1 VEAIA
6 RAMEADASGQA
17 PRVLLVAPPAR
28 GGLARHVSA
37 LLAGLEA
44 GGYEVGVV
52 CEPGGPIAEAARARR
67 VVPVFPLVR
76 RGRRGPLAALQVA
89 YAAGQM
95 RAQIVHTH
103 SFRAGVAGALAMP
116 LARQARLIATIHN
129 YLPGGDGMRPR
140 RRRDAWALRALC
152 RRASRIITVSEAL
165 GRDLETAW
173 PEASGRWIAIPN
185 GVDLQSA
192 EPRPPAE
199 VRRELGLPAEG
210 PLVGMIARLAP
221 QKGIP
226 EFLKAAQW
234 VCERHPEV
242 HFALV
247 GEGPLREEAERLR
260 ADLGLET
267 RLTLV
272 GEVDSPRGFAGA
284 LAALVVASTSEGSS
298 LAAMEAMAAGR
309 PVVATAV
316 GGVPEVVA
324 DGETG
329 LLIPPGDAEALGA
342 AVEALLADPERAAE
356 MGERGRR
363 RAAERF
369 DIRLMLART
378 KAVYGD
384 VLREQLAREG
394 RGR

>member
-1 VEAIA
+1 MEAIA
-6 RAMEADASGQA
+6 RAMEADAAGQA
-17 PRVLLVAPPAR
+17 ARVLLVAPPAR
-28 GGLARHVSA
+28 GGLAKHVSA
-37 LLAGLEA
+37 LVAGLEA

-67 VVPVFPLVR
+67 LPVFPLALG
-76 RGRRGPLAALQVA
+76 RGWGPLGALQVA
-89 YAAGQM
+89 HAVGEM

-103 SFRAGVAGALAMP
+103 SFRAGVTGALAMP
-116 LARQARLIATIHN
+116 LARQGRLVATIHN
-129 YLPGGDGMRPR
+129 YLPGSDSMQPR
-140 RRRDAWALRALC
+140 RRREAWALRALC
-152 RRASRIITVSEAL
+152 RRASRIITVSETL

-173 PEASGRWIAIPN
+173 PEASGRWVAIPN
-185 GVDLQSA
+185 GVDLQGA

-199 VRRELGLPAEG
+199 VRRELGLPAAG

-234 VCERHPEV
+234 VCERRPEV
-242 HFALV
+242 HFALA
-247 GEGPLREEAERLR
+247 GQGPLREEAERLR
-260 ADLGLET
+260 ADLGLER

-329 LLIPPGDAEALGA
+329 LLIPPGDAEALAA

-369 DIRLMLART
+369 DVRLMLART

-384 VLREQLAREG
+384 VLREQLARQE
-394 RGR
+394 RG